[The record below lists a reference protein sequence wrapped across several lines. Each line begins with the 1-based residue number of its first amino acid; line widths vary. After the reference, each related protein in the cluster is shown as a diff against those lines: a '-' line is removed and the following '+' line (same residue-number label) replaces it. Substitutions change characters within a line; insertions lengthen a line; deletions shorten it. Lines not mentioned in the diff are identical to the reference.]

1 MRQPD
6 SICKPENAEI
16 CNPENAEDLE
26 QRDCNESE
34 NSSKQIAEIAKAEV
48 EEVADEV
55 NDDQSIISYLDEDET
70 LIQDIEKSDIVEE
83 AIGELRGT
91 GVKAPGGGVD
101 QVRMTSASS
110 VTEDPGQG
118 EGLSQRRDEA
128 GGNLNDT
135 RENAAGYVSIVDRML
150 GMSAKPSQ
158 KYEEAEQDKD
168 PKEISENGKR
178 DQKEEKKNDVCI
190 IVESARNQ
198 TEAEEVE
205 VELSPQ
211 QVVDKPPHI
220 NFIIIFISFCLMLM
234 LMLVGYQL

>member
-26 QRDCNESE
+26 QRDCNKSE

-168 PKEISENGKR
+168 PKEMGEKR
-178 DQKEEKKNDVCI
+178 DQRQEKNEVSI
-190 IVESARNQ
+190 IVDTIKNATNQ
-198 TEAEEVE
+198 TEAKEAE

-211 QVVDKPPHI
+211 QVVNKAPHI
-220 NFIIIFISFCLMLM
+220 SIKIVSFWILPSH
-234 LMLVGYQL
+234 